1 MMNKHETIFADTAE
15 FVELFLLAILV
26 VVLTPLWLPV
36 RMVKRFH
43 LRIKK
48 ARDDLNGR

>member
-36 RMVKRFH
+36 RMIKR
-43 LRIKK
+43 LYLEIKK
-48 ARDDLNGR
+48 ARGE